1 MIRFVKVP
9 QFGIKDKKAN
19 IDPKSIE
26 GDYLQKESRAGI
38 STIIMYQLEKW
49 YLDLANIL
57 ILQALSR
64 GAFTEHSSIII
75 IAINI
80 MLIHDHNPHQYS
92 VMIFVKVPSLNI
104 PPGIDFCHPPHRT
117 EYLI

>member
-9 QFGIKDKKAN
+9 QLGIKDKKAN

-57 ILQALSR
+57 ILQA
-64 GAFTEHSSIII
+64 
-75 IAINI
+75 
-80 MLIHDHNPHQYS
+80 
-92 VMIFVKVPSLNI
+92 
-104 PPGIDFCHPPHRT
+104 
-117 EYLI
+117 

>member
-49 YLDLANIL
+49 YC
-57 ILQALSR
+57 
-64 GAFTEHSSIII
+64 
-75 IAINI
+75 
-80 MLIHDHNPHQYS
+80 
-92 VMIFVKVPSLNI
+92 K
-104 PPGIDFCHPPHRT
+104 
-117 EYLI
+117 